1 MLCGKK
7 NPTDGS
13 DKAWTTPL
21 SPLFLWR
28 PCPLSVTIC
37 ISDQANQLRV
47 ECMLYMARNRKRLAF
62 LFPWPLT
69 FGGYCRPASCEPWSL
84 VSALEAGDR
93 DGDGDGVSV
102 EVGVGVSLWPLH
114 SYLNMHISSCFWV
127 LSCLVFSGCLRAWL
141 TDELFTLSLSLSL
154 ACISFSHSLP
164 LIIRQLTVYIVAG
177 YARSDCSVIRQGL
190 R

>member
-127 LSCLVFSGCLRAWL
+127 LSSLAAYVRGLQTSCLLSPSLSRL
-141 TDELFTLSLSLSL
+141 YLFLTLS
-154 ACISFSHSLP
+154 ATHY
-164 LIIRQLTVYIVAG
+164 QA
-177 YARSDCSVIRQGL
+177 ANGL
-190 R
+190 HCCRLCKVWL

>member
-1 MLCGKK
+1 MLWGKK

-13 DKAWTTPL
+13 DKAWTTPQ

-28 PCPLSVTIC
+28 LSLLPLFGTI
-37 ISDQANQLRV
+37 SGQANQLRV

-84 VSALEAGDR
+84 VSALEAGD
-93 DGDGDGVSV
+93 GDGVGVSV

-127 LSCLVFSGCLRAWL
+127 LSCLVLSRLVFSGCLRAWL
-141 TDELFTLSLSLSL
+141 TDELSLSLFHTL
-154 ACISFSHSLP
+154 FAAHY
-164 LIIRQLTVYIVAG
+164 QA
-177 YARSDCSVIRQGL
+177 ANGL
-190 R
+190 HCCRLCKVWL